1 MGNDFEAK
9 SARADAAGADSAEQ
23 AALDPLA
30 GDLAIQKL
38 EADLHEA
45 GERLLRSQAEL
56 ENYRKRSRR
65 EMEDERRYAALPLML
80 DLLSVVDNL
89 DRALEA
95 AHKTGDG
102 ASLQEGVQMIASQL
116 VGVLAQHHCLRI
128 ESVGAEFDPHQHHA
142 IGQEPSTTLA
152 AGVVSREAQ
161 AGYKLHE
168 RVVRPAQV
176 FVSTGPAAG

>member
-1 MGNDFEAK
+1 MGNDFEAE
-9 SARADAAGADSAEQ
+9 SARAAEAAEQ
-23 AALDPLA
+23 APGDALA

-56 ENYRKRSRR
+56 ENYRKRARR
-65 EMEDERRYAALPLML
+65 ELDDERRYAALPLMH

-89 DRALEA
+89 ERALDA
-95 AHKTGDG
+95 AQKTGDG
-102 ASLQEGVQMIASQL
+102 ASLQEGVQMVATQL
-116 VGVLAQHHCLRI
+116 VGVLAQHHCQRI
-128 ESVGAEFDPHQHHA
+128 ESVGTAFDPHLHHA
-142 IGQEPSTTLA
+142 IGQEPSDTLA

-176 FVSTGPAAG
+176 FVSTGQTA